1 MIKKNNQKI
10 NDIKLLIIGSGRWSI
25 EILKELLNKVLN
37 KRNIYIFG
45 KTRKIKQIQKKFKI
59 NSIDSLTQIKD
70 RKITHTI
77 ICNKTNNHYQTFKKL
92 YKFNTNILIEKP
104 LTDSDKNNF
113 YIFKKSNKINNK
125 IYISSQFYFSDFFL
139 SLKKYIFNNRLKIK
153 KLIFY
158 WHDKKN
164 ENRNGAIKSQ
174 NYSVKFI
181 IDVFYHFFSIFNS
194 INIKKNRDKFII
206 KKSFFKKNFFSFQLN
221 NVFIEMHINR
231 KSQFRKRIIKIY
243 DENRNL
249 LKVNFNKIPEFSFK
263 NYDFNYKK
271 KDKCLSKQLKAF
283 IFNDINKISNILLQN
298 NKSLFINLKKINK
311 TK

>member
-1 MIKKNNQKI
+1 VIKKKNQK
-10 NDIKLLIIGSGRWSI
+10 NNKIKLLIIGSGRWSI

-37 KRNIYIFG
+37 KRYIYIFG
-45 KTRKIKQIQKKFKI
+45 KNRKVKQIQKRFKI
-59 NSIDSLTQIKD
+59 NSIDSFSQIKD

-77 ICNKTNNHYQTFKKL
+77 ICNKTRKHYQTFKKL

-113 YIFKKSNKINNK
+113 YIFKNSNKNNNK

-139 SLKKYIFNNRLKIK
+139 NLKKYISNNRLKIK

-164 ENRNGAIKSQ
+164 ESRNGTIKSQ

-194 INIKKNRDKFII
+194 INIKSSRDKFII
-206 KKSFFKKNFFSFQLN
+206 KKLFFKKKIFSFQLN
-221 NVFIEMHINR
+221 NVFIEMNINR
-231 KSQFRKRIIKIY
+231 KSQSRKRIIKIY

-249 LKVNFNKIPEFSFK
+249 LKVNFNNMPKFSFK

-271 KDKCLSKQLKAF
+271 KDKCLSKQLNAF
-283 IFNDINKISNILLQN
+283 IFNDINKISNILVQN

-311 TK
+311 IK